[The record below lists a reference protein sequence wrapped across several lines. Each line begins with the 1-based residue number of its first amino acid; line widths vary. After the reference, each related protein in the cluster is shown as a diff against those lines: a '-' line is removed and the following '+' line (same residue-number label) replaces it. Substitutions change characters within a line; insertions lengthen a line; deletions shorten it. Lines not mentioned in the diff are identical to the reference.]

1 MVQWWPTV
9 RSLRQYRLFLTLLVV
24 PVLVIVLVVAVVV
37 AISGSGD
44 EVPSVASSTG
54 ADRQPATATNSTTN
68 SSAPATKPVVTF
80 KVTPTQTPVP
90 EPTPAVASAPK
101 TEATPTAAPIPTS
114 TPKPEGPV
122 EYAVKATDTLF
133 TIAVQ
138 FGVSVADLVEFNDLP
153 DENFIFVGQVLEVP
167 TDPVQIVERR
177 ESKPRPTTGVVIP
190 AEGLNVRDEPNI
202 ETSVVEYVAG
212 GGTEL
217 VLTGVNKEDD
227 EGDIWWQ
234 VEDGNWVLGHHLEL
248 GVKAAPTPA
257 ATETATPTETPAA
270 TDGEATPTPTV
281 ATTATGTATPV
292 TAASPIVA
300 TIVPSGGLNA
310 RKTASQTG
318 EVAYVAAQDSTIELS
333 GEKVQVD
340 GLVWWQLVDGNWVQ
354 GQFLKMG

>member
-44 EVPSVASSTG
+44 EANSVASSTG
-54 ADRQPATATNSTTN
+54 ADRQPATATNTTTN

-80 KVTPTQTPVP
+80 KVPPTQTPVP
-90 EPTPAVASAPK
+90 EPTPAVTSAPK

-138 FGVSVADLVEFNDLP
+138 FGISVADLVEFNDLP

-167 TDPVQIVERR
+167 TDPAQIIERR

-190 AEGLNVRDEPNI
+190 AEGLNIRDEPNT
-202 ETSVVEYVAG
+202 ETSVIEYVAG

-217 VLTGVNKEDD
+217 ALTGVSKEID
-227 EGDIWWQ
+227 GVKWWE
-234 VEDGNWVLGHHLEL
+234 VEDGNWTQGQYLEL

-281 ATTATGTATPV
+281 ATTATGTATPSTV
-292 TAASPIVA
+292 ASPILA
-300 TIVPSGGLNA
+300 TVSNAPGGLNI
-310 RKTASQTG
+310 RKAASETG
-318 EVAYVAAQDSTIELS
+318 EVAYVAAENTQLELS
-333 GEKVQVD
+333 GETSNVD
-340 GLVWWQLVDGNWVQ
+340 GVVWWQLVDGNWVQ
-354 GQFLKMG
+354 GQFLKFG

>member
-1 MVQWWPTV
+1 M

-44 EVPSVASSTG
+44 EANSVASSTG
-54 ADRQPATATNSTTN
+54 ADRQPAPATNTTTN
-68 SSAPATKPVVTF
+68 SSAPAIKPVVTF
-80 KVTPTQTPVP
+80 KVPPTQTPVP
-90 EPTPAVASAPK
+90 EPTPAVTSAPK

-167 TDPVQIVERR
+167 TDPAQIIERR

-190 AEGLNVRDEPNI
+190 AEGLNIRDEPNT

-212 GGTEL
+212 GGTT
-217 VLTGVNKEDD
+217 VTLTGLSKEVD
-227 EGDIWWQ
+227 GIIWW
-234 VEDGNWVLGHHLEL
+234 E
-248 GVKAAPTPA
+248 
-257 ATETATPTETPAA
+257 
-270 TDGEATPTPTV
+270 
-281 ATTATGTATPV
+281 
-292 TAASPIVA
+292 
-300 TIVPSGGLNA
+300 
-310 RKTASQTG
+310 
-318 EVAYVAAQDSTIELS
+318 
-333 GEKVQVD
+333 
-340 GLVWWQLVDGNWVQ
+340 LVDGNWVQ
-354 GQFLKMG
+354 GQFLKFG

>member
-44 EVPSVASSTG
+44 EANSVASSTG
-54 ADRQPATATNSTTN
+54 ADRQPAPATNTTTN
-68 SSAPATKPVVTF
+68 SSAPAIKPVVTF
-80 KVTPTQTPVP
+80 KVPPTQTPVP
-90 EPTPAVASAPK
+90 EPTPAVTSAPK

-167 TDPVQIVERR
+167 TDPAQIIERR

-190 AEGLNVRDEPNI
+190 AEGLNIRDEPNT
-202 ETSVVEYVAG
+202 ETSVIEYVAG

-217 VLTGVNKEDD
+217 ALTGVSKEID
-227 EGDIWWQ
+227 GVKWWE
-234 VEDGNWVLGHHLEL
+234 VEDGNWTQGQYLEL
-248 GVKAAPTPA
+248 GVRAAPTPA

-281 ATTATGTATPV
+281 ATTATGTAPPV
-292 TAASPIVA
+292 TVASPIAA
-300 TIVPSGGLNA
+300 TIVPESGLNV

-318 EVAYVAAQDSTIELS
+318 DVAYVAATNTAIELS
-333 GEKVQVD
+333 GETANVD
-340 GLVWWQLVDGNWVQ
+340 GVIWWQLIDGNWVQ
-354 GQFLKMG
+354 GQFLKFG

>member
-1 MVQWWPTV
+1 M
-9 RSLRQYRLFLTLLVV
+9 

-44 EVPSVASSTG
+44 EGISVASSTG
-54 ADRQPATATNSTTN
+54 ADRQPATATNTTN
-68 SSAPATKPVVTF
+68 SSAPTTKPVVTF
-80 KVTPTQTPVP
+80 KVPPTQTPVP

-101 TEATPTAAPIPTS
+101 TEATPTASPIPTS
-114 TPKPEGPV
+114 TPRPEGPV

-167 TDPVQIVERR
+167 TDPAQIIERR

-190 AEGLNVRDEPNI
+190 AEGLNVRDEPNM

-234 VEDGNWVLGHHLEL
+234 VEDGNWVLGQHLEL

-270 TDGEATPTPTV
+270 ADGEATPTPTV
-281 ATTATGTATPV
+281 VTTATGTATPS
-292 TAASPIVA
+292 TGSASPIIVA
-300 TIVPSGGLNA
+300 TVVPSGGLNV

-318 EVAYVAAQDSTIELS
+318 EVAYVAAQDTTIELS
-333 GEKVQVD
+333 GETVQVD
-340 GLVWWQLVDGNWVQ
+340 GLAWWQLVDGNWVQ
-354 GQFLKMG
+354 GKFLKMG